1 MLKPR
6 PNLCLLAG
14 VHTEGRGSY
23 HLPDSCCGVS
33 IVDLVSP
40 AGPHMQLMGKTPPAG
55 LLL

>member
-6 PNLCLLAG
+6 PNLCLVAG
-14 VHTEGRGSY
+14 AHTEGRGSY